1 MRAGPSAG
9 SCGLVHVASPPKP
22 LSHSTVFGATPIARG
37 GPDYPAALHD
47 VRTGRV
53 IARDA
58 YQWPP
63 TVGAVL
69 SGGLVVA
76 VVLAVAYLVATA

>member
-1 MRAGPSAG
+1 
-9 SCGLVHVASPPKP
+9 VA
-22 LSHSTVFGATPIARG
+22 LIIL
-37 GPDYPAALHD
+37 AALHD